1 MSASS
6 KLIVICQGKCCRK
19 DGANQV
25 LQEFQK
31 RKTNNIEIITKYCFG
46 KCGNGPM
53 VLVLPEEIW
62 YSHVKPKQVS
72 LIISSN

>member
-1 MSASS
+1 MSNFS

-19 DGANQV
+19 NGANKV
-25 LQEFQK
+25 LQTFKENQTENF
-31 RKTNNIEIITKYCFG
+31 EIRTKYCFG

-62 YSHVKPKQVS
+62 YSHVKPEQVP
-72 LIISSN
+72 LILN